1 MTWLDDRRRLVLSCA
16 GLATAA
22 LVWAVAAG
30 VASDAAKNLI
40 VNGNAEQGEGV
51 GDVNGIAADIPGWT
65 RVGNFTVV
73 KYDAPGGFPAA
84 KLGAAIAGGANF
96 FAGGPRNVHSS
107 IRQDVDVTSL
117 KRLIGSG
124 KAKAT
129 LSGNLG
135 GYATQTDYLAASAT
149 FLGASG
155 ARLGT
160 IKIRSASPTARA
172 NETALPKKTMIGAVP
187 RKTRTVRVTLAA
199 SRGAGDYND
208 GYADNLSLTIGR

>member
-1 MTWLDDRRRLVLSCA
+1 MTWLDDGTRLVVA
-16 GLATAA
+16 GASLATAA

-30 VASDAAKNLI
+30 AAPAAAKNLI

-51 GDVNGIAADIPGWT
+51 NDVNGIAADIPGWT
-65 RVGNFTVV
+65 RIGNFTVV

-84 KLGAAIAGGANF
+84 KVGAAIAGGANF

-107 IRQDVDVTSL
+107 IRQDIDVGSM
-117 KRLIGSG
+117 KGLIGSG
-124 KAKAT
+124 KAKAK

-135 GYATQTDYLAASAT
+135 GFATQTDFLAATAT
-149 FLGASG
+149 FLSASG
-155 ARLGT
+155 ARLGAVR
-160 IKIRSASPTARA
+160 IQSAPPAARA
-172 NETALPKKTMIGAVP
+172 NETALPKKTIIAAVP